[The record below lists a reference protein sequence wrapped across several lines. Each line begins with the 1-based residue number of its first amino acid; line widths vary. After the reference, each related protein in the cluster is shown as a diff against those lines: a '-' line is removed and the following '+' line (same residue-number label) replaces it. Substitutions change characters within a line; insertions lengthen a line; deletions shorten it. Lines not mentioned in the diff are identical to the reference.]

1 MGDLQS
7 RRWAEVA
14 DAHLPAIA
22 RNLKRIADV
31 LERQEKESAR
41 PHRSPNSETFEVLE
55 KAARK
60 HGWNEAT
67 MFDLLSRF
75 VDNLDLLVEYE
86 PGMNPAP
93 PNGPE
98 LFEKWLENKAE
109 WDKIDK

>member
-7 RRWAEVA
+7 QRWAAVA

-31 LERQEKESAR
+31 LERQEKETAR

-67 MFDLLSRF
+67 MFDLLCRF
-75 VDNLDLLVEYE
+75 VDNVDILADHTEEVVPL
-86 PGMNPAP
+86 
-93 PNGPE
+93 
-98 LFEKWLENKAE
+98 LFEEWLDNKAA